1 MGFGAKVWAVFKT
14 GMCLILLGSLAACQ
28 GGMGSYAGK
37 TVDAK
42 DRIELLEGGPHPVSW
57 ETRDLLVEFQYT
69 RKRQDLQIS
78 GLIKPQQY
86 LSHFNSIKHLY
97 LRLHFV
103 DAGGKV
109 LADQAL
115 LKSTGYRVQM
125 PEKIPFKA
133 ELQIPPA
140 GAAVAFSYRGRA
152 QGGGERAEDWE
163 FWKMP

>member
-1 MGFGAKVWAVFKT
+1 MVFGAKILTVFKA
-14 GMCLILLGSLAACQ
+14 GLCVILLGSLVACQ

-42 DRIELLEGGPHPVSW
+42 DRIELLEGGPHQGSW
-57 ETRDLLVEFQYT
+57 ETRDLFVEFRYS
-69 RKRQDLQIS
+69 RKPQDLQIS
-78 GLIKPQQY
+78 GLIKLQQY
-86 LSHFNSIKHLY
+86 LSHFNSIKYLY

-125 PEKIPFKA
+125 PEKMPFKA
-133 ELQIPPA
+133 ELQIPPD

-163 FWKMP
+163 FWKAP